1 MERAVWNGKEYLA
14 IDIAQDYELE
24 SHAVKVSG
32 KQFLCPDPNCKNRL
46 LRYCHGDKYRPYFAH
61 MKRGECDYASFDKGI
76 SSYVREIKLMLL
88 SLLRNN
94 GYEVRVDNKID
105 GRYIHLIVNYDG
117 CMVAIEL
124 GTTTM
129 LKSRTEVI
137 AECCRK
143 NGLRVQWIVVSDNHA
158 HLREERLSWIKR
170 QAINIGDLIIIDESG
185 QNVTQLRLDNNVYMY
200 KDRYISFH
208 GIGNNIFSYT
218 DGLQAL
224 AFGSTGFYLN
234 EFENRFAQW
243 LQARNTAYLESIRL
257 MEAHEAAEREAAE
270 RARREAADREAAEKA
285 RRLAAEREAAEIVR
299 RQKEEEESLRQKQ
312 AEEMRTELGK
322 WFTPQVIKEPRQDIR
337 KNVHADKKAQA
348 YLIELD
354 DDKLLDSGQRRL
366 LRTSDIPVYVNGI
379 RYGICKICGKEKPVR
394 QFSKINGNKGICA
407 TCADKNTK

>member
-61 MKRGECDYASFDKGI
+61 MKRGECDYASFDKDI
-76 SSYVREIKLMLL
+76 SSYVRETKLKLL

-94 GYEVRVDNKID
+94 GYEVQVDNKID

-117 CMVAIEL
+117 CMVAIEV

-170 QAINIGDLIIIDESG
+170 QAVNFGDLIIIDESG

-224 AFGSTGFYLN
+224 AFGSSGFYLN
-234 EFENRFAQW
+234 EFENRFSQW
-243 LQARNTAYLESIRL
+243 LQARNAAYLESIRL
-257 MEAHEAAEREAAE
+257 MEAREAAE
-270 RARREAADREAAEKA
+270 KARREAAEKA

-299 RQKEEEESLRQKQ
+299 RQKEEEESLRRKQ
-312 AEEMRTELGK
+312 AEEMRTELDK
-322 WFTPQVIKEPRQDIR
+322 WFSPQVIKEPRQDIR
-337 KNVHADKKAQA
+337 KNVHADKKAQS

-354 DDKLLDSGQRRL
+354 DDKLLDFGQRRL
-366 LRTSDIPVYVNGI
+366 LRTSDIPVYVNGV
-379 RYGICKICGKEKPVR
+379 RYGICKICGKEKPVQ

-407 TCADKNTK
+407 TCTDKNTR

>member
-24 SHAVKVSG
+24 SHAVKASG

-94 GYEVRVDNKID
+94 GYEVLVDNKID

-143 NGLRVQWIVVSDNHA
+143 NGLRIQWIVVSDNHA

-224 AFGSTGFYLN
+224 AFGSSGFYLN
-234 EFENRFAQW
+234 KFENRFAQW
-243 LQARNTAYLESIRL
+243 LQARNVAYLESIRL
-257 MEAHEAAEREAAE
+257 MEARE
-270 RARREAADREAAEKA
+270 
-285 RRLAAEREAAEIVR
+285 AAEREAAEIVR

-322 WFTPQVIKEPRQDIR
+322 WFSPQVIKEPRQDIR

-354 DDKLLDSGQRRL
+354 DDKLLDFGQRRL

-379 RYGICKICGKEKPVR
+379 RYGICKICGKEKPVQ

-407 TCADKNTK
+407 TCADKNTR

>member
-61 MKRGECDYASFDKGI
+61 IKRGECDYASFDKGI
-76 SSYVREIKLMLL
+76 SSYVREIKLKLL

-94 GYEVRVDNKID
+94 GYEVQVDNKID

-117 CMVAIEL
+117 CMVAIEV

-218 DGLQAL
+218 NGLQAL
-224 AFGSTGFYLN
+224 AFGSSGFYLN

-243 LQARNTAYLESIRL
+243 LQARNAAYLESIRL
-257 MEAHEAAEREAAE
+257 MEAREEAEREAVE
-270 RARREAADREAAEKA
+270 RARRE
-285 RRLAAEREAAEIVR
+285 AAEREAAEIVR
-299 RQKEEEESLRQKQ
+299 RQKEEEENLRQKQ
-312 AEEMRTELGK
+312 AEEMRTELDK

-337 KNVHADKKAQA
+337 KNVHADKKAQS

-354 DDKLLDSGQRRL
+354 DDKLLDFGQRRL

-379 RYGICKICGKEKPVR
+379 RYGICKICGKEKPVQ

-407 TCADKNTK
+407 ACADKNTK